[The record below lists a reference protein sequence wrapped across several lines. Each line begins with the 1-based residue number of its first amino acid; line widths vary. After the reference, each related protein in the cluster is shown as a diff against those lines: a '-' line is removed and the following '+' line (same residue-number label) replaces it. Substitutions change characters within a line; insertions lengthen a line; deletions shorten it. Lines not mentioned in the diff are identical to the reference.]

1 MPIQKSYSTIG
12 IRRIKG
18 GTWRAGTSPRPYA
31 GDATSHTAEFL
42 RHAHYTGNL
51 PFLQGGK
58 SRCGSVCC
66 IGAVQ
71 GSLYPAQPFYS
82 PQPELPAGDGTV
94 PPGDPFGDPA
104 AAWRKNPSCRQR
116 TARGRSGLPDQM
128 SGGFFSAVLPEKISK
143 NIKPAASLLALNTRD
158 PEKTKRRDEH
168 ETKTAGTDF
177 GHGPGPDRLRGR
189 GCRQPGRRRGG
200 TAGRRPDRGARSP
213 DGQLHRGGE
222 PALQRGHGLGGLPG
236 RGRHH
241 LHRRHGQGGQ
251 GALLH
256 PGRGRRNHPL

>member
-1 MPIQKSYSTIG
+1 MSGVPPFCGRAARTHPRRPPQEAGKGYNPVLCQAFLSKNGPEWSGPGKNCLPIPKSYSTIVT
-12 IRRIKG
+12 RRIKG

-94 PPGDPFGDPA
+94 PPGDLFGDPA

-128 SGGFFSAVLPEKISK
+128 SGGFFSAVLPEKIFK
-143 NIKPAASLLALNTRD
+143 IIKPAGIFPALNPKS
-158 PEKTKRRDEH
+158 PEKTKR
-168 ETKTAGTDF
+168 
-177 GHGPGPDRLRGR
+177 
-189 GCRQPGRRRGG
+189 
-200 TAGRRPDRGARSP
+200 
-213 DGQLHRGGE
+213 
-222 PALQRGHGLGGLPG
+222 
-236 RGRHH
+236 
-241 LHRRHGQGGQ
+241 
-251 GALLH
+251 
-256 PGRGRRNHPL
+256 

>member
-1 MPIQKSYSTIG
+1 MIRPFARRFSQKNGPERSGPGKNCLPIQKSYSTIG

-82 PQPELPAGDGTV
+82 PQPELPGGDGVV
-94 PPGDPFGDPA
+94 PPQGIPLGDPA

-128 SGGFFSAVLPEKISK
+128 SGGFFFGRAPRK
-143 NIKPAASLLALNTRD
+143 NFQKH
-158 PEKTKRRDEH
+158 KT
-168 ETKTAGTDF
+168 
-177 GHGPGPDRLRGR
+177 
-189 GCRQPGRRRGG
+189 
-200 TAGRRPDRGARSP
+200 
-213 DGQLHRGGE
+213 
-222 PALQRGHGLGGLPG
+222 
-236 RGRHH
+236 
-241 LHRRHGQGGQ
+241 GGQ
-251 GALLH
+251 PSGTQYQR
-256 PGRGRRNHPL
+256 PRKNKKERRT

>member
-1 MPIQKSYSTIG
+1 MIRPFARRFSQKNGPERSGPGKNCLPIQKSYSTIG

-143 NIKPAASLLALNTRD
+143 NIKPAASQPSGTQYQRPRKNKK
-158 PEKTKRRDEH
+158 ERR
-168 ETKTAGTDF
+168 T
-177 GHGPGPDRLRGR
+177 
-189 GCRQPGRRRGG
+189 
-200 TAGRRPDRGARSP
+200 
-213 DGQLHRGGE
+213 
-222 PALQRGHGLGGLPG
+222 
-236 RGRHH
+236 
-241 LHRRHGQGGQ
+241 
-251 GALLH
+251 
-256 PGRGRRNHPL
+256 

>member
-1 MPIQKSYSTIG
+1 MIRPFARRFSQKNGPERSGPGKNCLPIQKSYSTIG

-82 PQPELPAGDGTV
+82 PQPELPGGDGVV
-94 PPGDPFGDPA
+94 PPRGSRLGTPPRLGGKIHRAGRELPEEEAGCLIRCQAAFFFGRAP
-104 AAWRKNPSCRQR
+104 RKNFQ
-116 TARGRSGLPDQM
+116 
-128 SGGFFSAVLPEKISK
+128 KH
-143 NIKPAASLLALNTRD
+143 
-158 PEKTKRRDEH
+158 KT
-168 ETKTAGTDF
+168 
-177 GHGPGPDRLRGR
+177 
-189 GCRQPGRRRGG
+189 
-200 TAGRRPDRGARSP
+200 
-213 DGQLHRGGE
+213 
-222 PALQRGHGLGGLPG
+222 
-236 RGRHH
+236 
-241 LHRRHGQGGQ
+241 GGQ
-251 GALLH
+251 PSGTQYQR
-256 PGRGRRNHPL
+256 PRKNKKERRT